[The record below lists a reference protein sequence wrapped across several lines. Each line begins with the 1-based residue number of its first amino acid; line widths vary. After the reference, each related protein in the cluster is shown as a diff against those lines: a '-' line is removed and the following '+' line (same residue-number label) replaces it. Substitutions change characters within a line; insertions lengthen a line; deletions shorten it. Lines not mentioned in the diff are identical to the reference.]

1 MKTSF
6 KSILALAAFGAS
18 ALVSQAQPAPKILV
32 IDLGK
37 VFQGHYKTAE
47 QQEQLQVIQQKIE
60 AELGT
65 MQKGITTLVEEYKG
79 FEEQAK
85 NPAITA
91 DARAKIIADAEKK
104 GAEIQEKQGEAQNY
118 LNNARRQLAERS
130 QNAQNLLVEEISK
143 VASEIAKQKGATILL
158 NKPAAVYSDAAY
170 DISDEVLVAVNK
182 NKPAGSP
189 ATPAAKPAASPAAAT
204 PAAKPATNDGTPAI
218 TFPGAKK

>member
-47 QQEQLQVIQQKIE
+47 QQDQLQVIQQKIE
-60 AELGT
+60 AELGN
-65 MQKGITTLVEEYKG
+65 MQKGITALVEEYKG

-104 GAEIQEKQGEAQNY
+104 GAEIQAKQGEAQNY

-170 DISDEVLVAVNK
+170 DISDEVLAAVNK
-182 NKPAGSP
+182 NKPASAP
-189 ATPAAKPAASPAAAT
+189 ATPAAKPAAAAPAA
-204 PAAKPATNDGTPAI
+204 PAATNDGTPAI